1 MMRTVAHN
9 KHMVRLRDFSTAF
22 SRSAFTDVLLFDDFS
37 RFDWLRAQYRLRS
50 KTYAGL
56 IRGAYAAI
64 SKDYRCE
71 YVYKNELVNLL
82 LRRYGTRSTVY
93 FSEFRVGSSIADMV
107 MFNGESKVFEIK
119 TEYDSPRR
127 LDRQWG
133 ITKVSLT
140 SATL

>member
-1 MMRTVAHN
+1 MRTVAHN
-9 KHMVRLRDFSTAF
+9 KRMVRLRDFSTAF

-93 FSEFRVGSSIADMV
+93 LVSFGWAV
-107 MFNGESKVFEIK
+107 
-119 TEYDSPRR
+119 R
-127 LDRQWG
+127 L
-133 ITKVSLT
+133 LT
-140 SATL
+140 W

>member
-9 KHMVRLRDFSTAF
+9 KRMVRLRDFSTAF

-71 YVYKNELVNLL
+71 YVYKNELV
-82 LRRYGTRSTVY
+82 TFCFV
-93 FSEFRVGSSIADMV
+93 V
-107 MFNGESKVFEIK
+107 MEREVRFI
-119 TEYDSPRR
+119 
-127 LDRQWG
+127 L
-133 ITKVSLT
+133 VSFGW
-140 SATL
+140 AVR